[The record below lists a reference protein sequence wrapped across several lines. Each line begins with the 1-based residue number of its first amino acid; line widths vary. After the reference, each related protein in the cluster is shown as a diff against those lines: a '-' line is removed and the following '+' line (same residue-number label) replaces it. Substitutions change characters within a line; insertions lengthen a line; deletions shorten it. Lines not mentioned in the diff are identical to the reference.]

1 MTLVFFDGPRTVLM
15 LDDVAGATGC
25 AADRFSSVAEIKCL
39 IHGGPI
45 MYRRTWAATIEG
57 QFPRKLARLGTGQG
71 HLSEITRQDI
81 GRSALI
87 LAPNDCDR
95 LIRRPL
101 NGRDPNP
108 GLALSILSDT

>member
-57 QFPRKLARLGTGQG
+57 QFPRKLAPWLLLLRLRRWQ
-71 HLSEITRQDI
+71 SE
-81 GRSALI
+81 
-87 LAPNDCDR
+87 DR
-95 LIRRPL
+95 RE
-101 NGRDPNP
+101 
-108 GLALSILSDT
+108 

>member
-57 QFPRKLARLGTGQG
+57 HSFPCNRLCSEGRPQNRHRCERRRG
-71 HLSEITRQDI
+71 HRAMS
-81 GRSALI
+81 
-87 LAPNDCDR
+87 
-95 LIRRPL
+95 IRICRPSVYENAQEQCR
-101 NGRDPNP
+101 NG
-108 GLALSILSDT
+108 S